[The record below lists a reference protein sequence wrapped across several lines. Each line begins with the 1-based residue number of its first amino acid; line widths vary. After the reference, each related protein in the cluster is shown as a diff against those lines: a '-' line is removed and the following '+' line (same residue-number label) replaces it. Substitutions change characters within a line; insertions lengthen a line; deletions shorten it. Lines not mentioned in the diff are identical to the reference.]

1 MSSASYPIVT
11 GSKKGIQLDPRTK
24 LLLLLTI
31 TTLMFSTSNEGIMNL
46 VKPLLSLVPFILILS
61 ERRFQTAAKY
71 LILYAACFALERVVE
86 PRPDPA
92 LMDVPGMADEL
103 RRPMMLLVRGR
114 RI

>member
-61 ERRFQTAAKY
+61 ERRDVHPDDAVGRVDGLGHAF
-71 LILYAACFALERVVE
+71 IEVFAPVY
-86 PRPDPA
+86 P
-92 LMDVPGMADEL
+92 
-103 RRPMMLLVRGR
+103 
-114 RI
+114 

>member
-31 TTLMFSTSNEGIMNL
+31 TTLMFSTSNED
-46 VKPLLSLVPFILILS
+46 SQLII
-61 ERRFQTAAKY
+61 RKT
-71 LILYAACFALERVVE
+71 I
-86 PRPDPA
+86 
-92 LMDVPGMADEL
+92 
-103 RRPMMLLVRGR
+103 

>member
-46 VKPLLSLVPFILILS
+46 VKPLLGWKEASPHGLPFRGLVGP
-61 ERRFQTAAKY
+61 R
-71 LILYAACFALERVVE
+71 YA
-86 PRPDPA
+86 
-92 LMDVPGMADEL
+92 
-103 RRPMMLLVRGR
+103 
-114 RI
+114 